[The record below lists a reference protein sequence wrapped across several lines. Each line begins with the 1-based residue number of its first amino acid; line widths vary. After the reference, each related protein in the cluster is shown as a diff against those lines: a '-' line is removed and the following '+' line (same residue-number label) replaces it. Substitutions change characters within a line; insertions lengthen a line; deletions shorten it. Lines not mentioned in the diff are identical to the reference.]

1 MYQELLDEC
10 DKKKELMNKL
20 KASEDKLLVLKKQLK

>member
-1 MYQELLDEC
+1 MYSELLEEC

-20 KASEDKLLVLKKQLK
+20 KDSENKLTVLK